1 VSRSRERIIL
11 VRHNRLQKSISGQ
24 QSRAYVED
32 FPDPISGYVET
43 FSDLINAIQTNSGNI
58 MFYKQWVRKYVT
70 LSLAYMWKNYLIKR
84 A

>member
-1 VSRSRERIIL
+1 
-11 VRHNRLQKSISGQ
+11 
-24 QSRAYVED
+24 VED

-43 FSDLINAIQTNSGNI
+43 FSDLINAIQTISGNI